1 MNKTYSI
8 TLIAL
13 GAALI
18 VALSPFQIALGPIP
32 ITLQTLVIGLIATLY
47 RPKEAT
53 LSVLLYLLLGAI
65 GLPVFSGG
73 NGGLHAFSGPTGGF
87 LLFFPLRALVT
98 SLIAN
103 RKKSLIQIFIA
114 NFLGE
119 VVLFIGGA
127 IGFIIFTHSPIP
139 TTLKLVVLP
148 FVLPDLIKITL
159 TTLFSLLLLR
169 ALQSQSYFKIEK

>member
-1 MNKTYSI
+1 M
-8 TLIAL
+8 
-13 GAALI
+13 
-18 VALSPFQIALGPIP
+18 
-32 ITLQTLVIGLIATLY
+32 VIGLIATLY

-73 NGGLHAFSGPTGGF
+73 NGGLHTFIGQTGGF
-87 LLFFPLRALVT
+87 LLFCPLRALVT

-127 IGFIIFTHSPIP
+127 ISFIIFTHSPIL

-159 TTLFSLLLLR
+159 TTLFSLLLLK

>member
-1 MNKTYSI
+1 M
-8 TLIAL
+8 LHFIAL
-13 GAALI
+13 KKQLF
-18 VALSPFQIALGPIP
+18 PFYF
-32 ITLQTLVIGLIATLY
+32 TFY
-47 RPKEAT
+47 
-53 LSVLLYLLLGAI
+53 LGAI

-73 NGGLHAFSGPTGGF
+73 NGGLHAFIGLTGGI

-127 IGFIIFTHSPIP
+127 IGFIIFTHSLIL

-159 TTLFSLLLLR
+159 TTLFSLLLLK

>member
-1 MNKTYSI
+1 MKY
-8 TLIAL
+8 
-13 GAALI
+13 
-18 VALSPFQIALGPIP
+18 VP
-32 ITLQTLVIGLIATLY
+32 
-47 RPKEAT
+47 AT

-73 NGGLHAFSGPTGGF
+73 NGGLHAFIGLTGGI

-127 IGFIIFTHSPIP
+127 ISFIIFTHSPIL

-148 FVLPDLIKITL
+148 FVLPDLI
-159 TTLFSLLLLR
+159 
-169 ALQSQSYFKIEK
+169 

>member
-1 MNKTYSI
+1 MVYQFS
-8 TLIAL
+8 L
-13 GAALI
+13 
-18 VALSPFQIALGPIP
+18 VAMVVLHTF
-32 ITLQTLVIGLIATLY
+32 IGQ
-47 RPKEAT
+47 
-53 LSVLLYLLLGAI
+53 
-65 GLPVFSGG
+65 
-73 NGGLHAFSGPTGGF
+73 TGGF

-127 IGFIIFTHSPIP
+127 IGFIIFTHSLIL

-159 TTLFSLLLLR
+159 TTLFSLLLLK

>member
-1 MNKTYSI
+1 MNKTCSI
-8 TLIAL
+8 ILIAL

-32 ITLQTLVIGLIATLY
+32 ITLQTLVIGLIAALY
-47 RPKEAT
+47 RPKETT

-65 GLPVFSGG
+65 SLPVFSGG
-73 NGGLHAFSGPTGGF
+73 NGGLHDFIGPTGGF
-87 LLFFPLRALVT
+87 LLFLPLRALVT

-127 IGFIIFTHSPIP
+127 IGFIIFTHSPIL

-159 TTLFSLLLLR
+159 TTLFSLLLLK

>member
-1 MNKTYSI
+1 MNKNYSI

-18 VALSPFQIALGPIP
+18 VALSPFQIALGPISYH
-32 ITLQTLVIGLIATLY
+32 TSNIGNRLNCYTY

-73 NGGLHAFSGPTGGF
+73 NGGLHAFIGLTGGI

-127 IGFIIFTHSPIP
+127 ISFIIFTHSPIL

-159 TTLFSLLLLR
+159 TTLFSLLLLK
-169 ALQSQSYFKIEK
+169 ALQSRSYFKIEK

>member
-73 NGGLHAFSGPTGGF
+73 NGGLNAFFGPTGGF
-87 LLFFPLRALVT
+87 LFFFPLRALVT

-159 TTLFSLLLLR
+159 TTLFSLLLLK

>member
-1 MNKTYSI
+1 MNKNYSI

-18 VALSPFQIALGPIP
+18 VALSPFQIALGSIP

-53 LSVLLYLLLGAI
+53 LSVL
-65 GLPVFSGG
+65 PVFSGG
-73 NGGLHAFSGPTGGF
+73 NGGLHAFIGLTGGI

-127 IGFIIFTHSPIP
+127 ISFIIFTHSPIL

-159 TTLFSLLLLR
+159 TTLFSLLLLK
-169 ALQSQSYFKIEK
+169 ALQSRSYFKIEK

>member
-1 MNKTYSI
+1 M
-8 TLIAL
+8 
-13 GAALI
+13 
-18 VALSPFQIALGPIP
+18 
-32 ITLQTLVIGLIATLY
+32 VIGLIATLY

-73 NGGLHAFSGPTGGF
+73 NGGLHTFIGQTGGF
-87 LLFFPLRALVT
+87 LLFFLLRALVT

-103 RKKSLIQIFIA
+103 HKKSLIQICIA

-127 IGFIIFTHSPIP
+127 IGFIIFTHSL
-139 TTLKLVVLP
+139 TLL
-148 FVLPDLIKITL
+148 
-159 TTLFSLLLLR
+159 S
-169 ALQSQSYFKIEK
+169 

>member
-1 MNKTYSI
+1 MGNRLNCYT
-8 TLIAL
+8 
-13 GAALI
+13 
-18 VALSPFQIALGPIP
+18 
-32 ITLQTLVIGLIATLY
+32 Y

-53 LSVLLYLLLGAI
+53 LSVLLYLLLGEI
-65 GLPVFSGG
+65 DLPVFSGG
-73 NGGLHAFSGPTGGF
+73 NDGLHTFIGQTGGF

-119 VVLFIGGA
+119 VVIFIGGA
-127 IGFIIFTHSPIP
+127 IGFIIFTHSLIL

-148 FVLPDLIKITL
+148 FVLPDFIKITL
-159 TTLFSLLLLR
+159 TTLFSLLLLK
-169 ALQSQSYFKIEK
+169 ALQSQSYFKI

>member
-8 TLIAL
+8 TLISL

-18 VALSPFQIALGPIP
+18 IALSPFQIALGPIP

-47 RPKEAT
+47 HPKEAT

-73 NGGLHAFSGPTGGF
+73 NSGFRAFIGPTGGF

-103 RKKSLIQIFIA
+103 RKKNLI
-114 NFLGE
+114 
-119 VVLFIGGA
+119 
-127 IGFIIFTHSPIP
+127 
-139 TTLKLVVLP
+139 
-148 FVLPDLIKITL
+148 
-159 TTLFSLLLLR
+159 
-169 ALQSQSYFKIEK
+169 

>member
-1 MNKTYSI
+1 MNKNYSI

-18 VALSPFQIALGPIP
+18 VALSPFQIALGPISYH
-32 ITLQTLVIGLIATLY
+32 TSNIGNRLNCYTY

-65 GLPVFSGG
+65 DLPVFSGG
-73 NGGLHAFSGPTGGF
+73 NDGLHTFIGQTGGF
-87 LLFFPLRALVT
+87 LLFFPLRALIT

-119 VVLFIGGA
+119 VVIFIGGA
-127 IGFIIFTHSPIP
+127 IGFIIFTHSLIL

-148 FVLPDLIKITL
+148 FVLPDFIKITL
-159 TTLFSLLLLR
+159 TTLFSLLLLK
-169 ALQSQSYFKIEK
+169 ALQSQSYFKI

>member
-73 NGGLHAFSGPTGGF
+73 NGLHAFIGPTGGF

-139 TTLKLVVLP
+139 TTLQLVVLP

-159 TTLFSLLLLR
+159 TTLFSLLLLK
-169 ALQSQSYFKIEK
+169 ALQSKSYFKIEK

>member
-1 MNKTYSI
+1 MNKNYSI

-18 VALSPFQIALGPIP
+18 VALSPFQIALGSIP

-53 LSVLLYLLLGAI
+53 LSVLLYLL
-65 GLPVFSGG
+65 FRSNWST
-73 NGGLHAFSGPTGGF
+73 NGGLHTFIGQTGGF

-103 RKKSLIQIFIA
+103 RKKILIQIFIA

-127 IGFIIFTHSPIP
+127 IGFIIFTHSLIL

-148 FVLPDLIKITL
+148 FVLSDLIKITL
-159 TTLFSLLLLR
+159 TTLFSLLLLK
-169 ALQSQSYFKIEK
+169 ALQSRSYFKIEK

>member
-1 MNKTYSI
+1 MNKNYSI

-18 VALSPFQIALGPIP
+18 VALSPFQIALGPISYH
-32 ITLQTLVIGLIATLY
+32 TSNIGNRLNCYTY

-65 GLPVFSGG
+65 DLPVFSGG
-73 NGGLHAFSGPTGGF
+73 NDGLHTFIGQTGGF
-87 LLFFPLRALVT
+87 LLFFPLRALIT

-127 IGFIIFTHSPIP
+127 ISFIIFTHSPIL

-148 FVLPDLIKITL
+148 FVLPDFIKITL
-159 TTLFSLLLLR
+159 TTLFSLLLLK
-169 ALQSQSYFKIEK
+169 ALQSQSYFKI

>member
-73 NGGLHAFSGPTGGF
+73 NGGLHAFIGPTGGF
-87 LLFFPLRALVT
+87 LLVFPLRALVT

-127 IGFIIFTHSPIP
+127 IGFIVFTHSPIL

-159 TTLFSLLLLR
+159 TTLFSLLLLK

>member
-1 MNKTYSI
+1 MNKTCSI
-8 TLIAL
+8 ILIAL

-73 NGGLHAFSGPTGGF
+73 NGGLHTFIGQTGGF
-87 LLFFPLRALVT
+87 LLFPLRALVT

-103 RKKSLIQIFIA
+103 RKKILIQIFIA

-127 IGFIIFTHSPIP
+127 IGFIIFTHSLIL

-159 TTLFSLLLLR
+159 TTLFSLLLLK
-169 ALQSQSYFKIEK
+169 ALQSQYYFKIEK

>member
-1 MNKTYSI
+1 M
-8 TLIAL
+8 
-13 GAALI
+13 
-18 VALSPFQIALGPIP
+18 
-32 ITLQTLVIGLIATLY
+32 VIGLIATLY

-73 NGGLHAFSGPTGGF
+73 NGGLHTFIGQTGGF
-87 LLFFPLRALVT
+87 LLFFPLRAFVT

-103 RKKSLIQIFIA
+103 RKKILIQIFIA

-127 IGFIIFTHSPIP
+127 ISFIIFTHSPIL

-159 TTLFSLLLLR
+159 TTLFSLLLLK
-169 ALQSQSYFKIEK
+169 ALQSRSYFKIEK

>member
-1 MNKTYSI
+1 M
-8 TLIAL
+8 
-13 GAALI
+13 
-18 VALSPFQIALGPIP
+18 
-32 ITLQTLVIGLIATLY
+32 VIGLIATLY

-73 NGGLHAFSGPTGGF
+73 TGGLHAFIGLTGGI

-103 RKKSLIQIFIA
+103 RKKILIQIFIA

-127 IGFIIFTHSPIP
+127 IGFIIFTHSPIL

-159 TTLFSLLLLR
+159 TTLFSLLLLK

>member
-8 TLIAL
+8 TLISL

-18 VALSPFQIALGPIP
+18 IALSPFQIALGPIS

-47 RPKEAT
+47 HPKEAT

-73 NGGLHAFSGPTGGF
+73 NSGFHAFIGPTGGF

-103 RKKSLIQIFIA
+103 RKKNLIRIFVA

-127 IGFIIFTHSPIP
+127 IGFIVFTHSPIL
-139 TTLKLVVLP
+139 TTLNLVVLP

-159 TTLFSLLLLR
+159 TILFSLLLLR
-169 ALQSQSYFKIEK
+169 ALQSQSYF

>member
-1 MNKTYSI
+1 MNKTCSI
-8 TLIAL
+8 ILIAL

-18 VALSPFQIALGPIP
+18 VALSPFQIALGPISYH
-32 ITLQTLVIGLIATLY
+32 TSNIGNRLNCYTY

-65 GLPVFSGG
+65 DLPVFSGG
-73 NGGLHAFSGPTGGF
+73 NDGLHTFIGQTGGF
-87 LLFFPLRALVT
+87 LLFFPLRALIT

-119 VVLFIGGA
+119 VVIFIGGA
-127 IGFIIFTHSPIP
+127 IGFIIFTHSLIL

-148 FVLPDLIKITL
+148 FVLPDFIKITL
-159 TTLFSLLLLR
+159 TTLFSLMLLK
-169 ALQSQSYFKIEK
+169 ALQSQSYFKI

>member
-1 MNKTYSI
+1 MNKTCSI
-8 TLIAL
+8 ILIAL

-18 VALSPFQIALGPIP
+18 VALSPFQIALGSIP

-73 NGGLHAFSGPTGGF
+73 NGGLHAFI

-103 RKKSLIQIFIA
+103 RKKILIQIFIA

-127 IGFIIFTHSPIP
+127 ISFIIFTPSPIL

-159 TTLFSLLLLR
+159 TTLFSLLLLK

>member
-32 ITLQTLVIGLIATLY
+32 ITLQTLVIGLIAALY

-65 GLPVFSGG
+65 SLPVFSGG
-73 NGGLHAFSGPTGGF
+73 NGGLHAFIEPTGGF

-127 IGFIIFTHSPIP
+127 ISFIIFTHSPIL

-159 TTLFSLLLLR
+159 TTLFSLLLLK

>member
-1 MNKTYSI
+1 MNKTCSI
-8 TLIAL
+8 ILIAL

-18 VALSPFQIALGPIP
+18 VALSPFQIALGPISYH
-32 ITLQTLVIGLIATLY
+32 TSNIGNRLNCYTY

-65 GLPVFSGG
+65 DLPVFSGG
-73 NGGLHAFSGPTGGF
+73 NDGLHTFIGQTGGF
-87 LLFFPLRALVT
+87 LLFFPLRALIT

-119 VVLFIGGA
+119 VVIFIGGA
-127 IGFIIFTHSPIP
+127 IGFIIFTHSLIL

-148 FVLPDLIKITL
+148 FVLPDFIKITL
-159 TTLFSLLLLR
+159 TTLFSLLLLK
-169 ALQSQSYFKIEK
+169 ALQSQSYFKI

>member
-1 MNKTYSI
+1 MNKIDSI
-8 TLIAL
+8 TFIAL
-13 GAALI
+13 GATLI
-18 VALSPFQIALGPIP
+18 IALSPFQITLGPIP
-32 ITLQTLVIGLIATLY
+32 ITLQILVIGLIATLY

-73 NGGLHAFSGPTGGF
+73 NGGLHTFIGQTGGF
-87 LLFFPLRALVT
+87 LLLFPLRALVT

-127 IGFIIFTHSPIP
+127 ISFIIFTHSPIL

-159 TTLFSLLLLR
+159 TTLFSLLLLK